1 MTDSLPV
8 RPFATPLPTVHAS
21 ACHTTLSCRDLF
33 VRAYACVSL
42 LSAILDNG
50 MYTLKSTSTVSAEI
64 VKARLFP
71 TANNGNGGAGEDDD
85 DDDDEDASDSS
96 AVEHWQEKSLDIY
109 LSPPGRHVQPG
120 SPSAVRIRQFNG
132 AST

>member
-1 MTDSLPV
+1 
-8 RPFATPLPTVHAS
+8 
-21 ACHTTLSCRDLF
+21 
-33 VRAYACVSL
+33 
-42 LSAILDNG
+42 